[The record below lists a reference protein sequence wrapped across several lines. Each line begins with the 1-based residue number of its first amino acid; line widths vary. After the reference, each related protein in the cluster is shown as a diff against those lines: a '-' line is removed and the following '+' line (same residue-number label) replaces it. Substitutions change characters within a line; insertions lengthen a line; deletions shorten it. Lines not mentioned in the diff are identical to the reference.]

1 MQQQGATQEDARLF
15 FRAACC
21 LISADGKVSNQELG
35 LLSEAMNRLGFPHT
49 PEQLRGLATST
60 CKEIHSKGVDSES
73 DALAGQLRRFSGM
86 PLASYL
92 QQVLASLAESD
103 GVVAAREQLII
114 SRFCAALVPS
124 APKTPPPLQATARTV
139 STRSAPI
146 SVASQPAYR
155 PVTPGSAVR
164 PLNWKWIFPILAVIY
179 AIVRV
184 RMAFS
189 PAASKPTPRPTS
201 SDTVPTQQPLQA
213 NAQTARRTKVGSTPA
228 AAKPVTQN
236 SVSYLMGKT
245 LGGEYVERYRRRKK
259 QEKPSDD
266 EVARLA
272 EQRAD
277 PRNYPRGYIF
287 PGGLF
292 DKADFIRGFWD
303 GFNGANP

>member
-114 SRFCAALVPS
+114 SRFRAALVPS
-124 APKTPPPLQATARTV
+124 ALKTPPPLQATARTV
-139 STRSAPI
+139 STGSAPI

-164 PLNWKWIFPILAVIY
+164 PLNWKWIFPILAVVY
-179 AIVRV
+179 AAVRLWIP
-184 RMAFS
+184 FS
-189 PAASKPTPRPTS
+189 PAASKPKDRLASSHAVPAQRAPQSAPRSGFGGVDGYGLGQVAGWGYGEWYKKNKPGQRPS
-201 SDTVPTQQPLQA
+201 AEEVRKLADRAKWRLRSDLEYA
-213 NAQTARRTKVGSTPA
+213 NMKDRFDFKEDR
-228 AAKPVTQN
+228 
-236 SVSYLMGKT
+236 
-245 LGGEYVERYRRRKK
+245 YVE
-259 QEKPSDD
+259 
-266 EVARLA
+266 
-272 EQRAD
+272 
-277 PRNYPRGYIF
+277 
-287 PGGLF
+287 
-292 DKADFIRGFWD
+292 GFWL
-303 GFNGANP
+303 GFEQKNGPDSK